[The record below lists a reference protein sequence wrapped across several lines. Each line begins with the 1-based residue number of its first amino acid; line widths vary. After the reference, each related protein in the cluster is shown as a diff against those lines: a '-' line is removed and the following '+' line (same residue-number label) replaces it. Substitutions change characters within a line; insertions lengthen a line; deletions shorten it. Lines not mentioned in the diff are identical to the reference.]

1 MRRLCRGQEDKPT
14 HTLVGLGHR
23 ENRGFQ
29 RGRVGGHACMGKDG
43 CPVCIGRD
51 ECHGVHS
58 EIWLSWYARGG
69 MGFIHA
75 PLALRSQAGG
85 GPVH

>member
-1 MRRLCRGQEDKPT
+1 
-14 HTLVGLGHR
+14 
-23 ENRGFQ
+23 
-29 RGRVGGHACMGKDG
+29 MGKDG

-58 EIWLSWYARGG
+58 EIWVSWYAQGG

-85 GPVH
+85 GPAH